1 VVGGMKKVL
10 PLAVGE
16 LEGLPLV
23 NLSRFSIRENT
34 SDTITASKQSLGNV
48 ILNKSI

>member
-1 VVGGMKKVL
+1 MKRKMKKVL

-23 NLSRFSIRENT
+23 NLSRFSIRENM
-34 SDTITASKQSLGNV
+34 SDIITTSKQTIGN
-48 ILNKSI
+48 IYHE